1 MSCVSSPCVHSG
13 QSFAGQDPARLFCCF
28 QASGVRQAAGMSAE
42 LRAMA
47 AGSVRVSAAPP
58 RLAGQPDWIVTLTT
72 PTMPLALDVLQR
84 WETAMLA
91 VEHRW
96 PGCRFLGWRTWDRP
110 PASKEPKDWLEVD
123 AAVADERSQR
133 GLVTASLLRCPI
145 ADRGGTFRARA
156 VAR

>member
-1 MSCVSSPCVHSG
+1 
-13 QSFAGQDPARLFCCF
+13 
-28 QASGVRQAAGMSAE
+28 MSAE
-42 LRAMA
+42 LRATA

-58 RLAGQPDWIVTLTT
+58 RVAGRSDWMVTLTT

-110 PASKEPKDWLEVD
+110 RASKRPKDRLAVD

-133 GLVTASLLRCPI
+133 GLVMASLLRCPTT
-145 ADRGGTFRARA
+145 DRGGTARGRA